1 MRDMTQHQGPTDKIM
16 IIRHGE
22 KPLGRPGTPVGV
34 THDGSP
40 ARHALTVRGWQ
51 RAGALA
57 SLFTTPPAAKPV
69 AVPDLLVSR
78 AYPGSKTDHRVHQ
91 TLQPLAARLAL
102 EIEQWG
108 TGDDPQSAITELLSA
123 TGRQVALLCW
133 DHKEIP
139 TLASAIPTEDL
150 VPPAWPDD
158 RFDLIWIFDR
168 VAGDELM
175 YTFSTADQSLLSG
188 DA

>member
-1 MRDMTQHQGPTDKIM
+1 MRDMTQHQGPADKIM

-22 KPLGRPGTPVGV
+22 KPLGHPGTPVGV

-91 TLQPLAARLAL
+91 TLQPLADRLTL

-108 TGDDPQSAITELLSA
+108 TPDDPQSAIAELLSS

-139 TLASAIPTEDL
+139 ALAGAIPTGDQL
-150 VPPAWPDD
+150 PAAWPDD

-168 VAGDELM
+168 VAGDELR

-188 DA
+188 DV

>member
-1 MRDMTQHQGPTDKIM
+1 M

-22 KPLGRPGTPVGV
+22 KPLGPPGTPAGV

-40 ARHALTVRGWQ
+40 AGHALTVRGRQ

-57 SLFTTPPAAKPV
+57 SLFTTPPGGKPV

-91 TLQPLAARLAL
+91 TLQPLAARLTL

-108 TGDDPQSAITELLSA
+108 AKDDPQSAIAELLSS

-139 TLASAIPTEDL
+139 ALAGAIPTRDL
-150 VPPAWPDD
+150 VPAAWPED

-168 VAGDELM
+168 VAGDELR
-175 YTFSTADQSLLSG
+175 YTFSTADQSLLGG